1 MQLMTLA
8 DEEPSRVA
16 AVDGST
22 GAETTYSMLDRE
34 SVQLAR
40 HWASVGLRPGDVVAV
55 LMSSTPR
62 FLTVVWGAWRSGF
75 YIVPVNWHLTAGD
88 AGYILSNSGARALVA
103 SSDLADLAGE
113 VVAIHGRAVIS
124 RLLVG
129 GTRDGFDDFDATIAR
144 QPVERPAAERNG
156 SLLLYSSGTTGRPK
170 GIRPPLPTT
179 AFGAP
184 INLEGIVGPVGVTGA
199 RAGIVG
205 PVAAAGA
212 PVDRSSVYLSPAPL
226 YHGAPLGWSLAMQ
239 AVGVS
244 VVVMDRF
251 DPEQVL
257 ALVERHHVTHV
268 QFVPTM
274 FVRMLK
280 LPAEVRQRYDLSSL
294 RYVVHAAAPCR
305 ITVKEQMID
314 WLGPIVHEY
323 YSASESNCLF
333 MIDAPTWLAHRGS
346 VGKAAVGVPHIL
358 DDEGKEL
365 PAGEI
370 GQLWIEGPSHFE
382 YHGDPEKTAGAFND
396 RGWSTVGDIGSIDED
411 GFLYLSDR
419 RTDLILVGGA
429 NVYPRETEDVLATH
443 PCVAEAAVIGV
454 PDDDMG
460 SQVRAV
466 VELNPGSEPTDVL
479 AAELMAYCRERLA
492 TIKCPRAIHFE
503 ETLPRL
509 ATGKLLRRE
518 LRDRYAEPQRP

>member
-16 AVDGST
+16 AVDGRT
-22 GAETTYSMLDRE
+22 GAETTYATLDRE

-62 FLTVVWGAWRSGF
+62 FLTVVWAAWRSGF
-75 YIVPVNWHLTAGD
+75 YIVPINWHLTAGD

-113 VVAIHGRAVIS
+113 VVATHSHAVLS

-129 GTRDGFDDFDATIAR
+129 GTRDRFDDFDATIAR

-179 AFGAP
+179 AFGTT
-184 INLEGIVGPVGVTGA
+184 INLEGIVG
-199 RAGIVG
+199 RA
-205 PVAAAGA
+205 AAAGA

-244 VVVMDRF
+244 VVVMDSF

-257 ALVERHHVTHV
+257 ALIERHRVTHV

-333 MIDAPTWLAHRGS
+333 MIDSSTWLAHRGS
-346 VGKAAVGVPHIL
+346 VGRAALGVPHIL
-358 DDEGKEL
+358 DDDGNEL

-370 GQLWIEGPSHFE
+370 GQLWIEGSRHFE
-382 YHGDPEKTAGAFND
+382 YHGDPEKTADAFND

-429 NVYPRETEDVLATH
+429 NIYPRETEDVLVTH
-443 PCVAEAAVIGV
+443 PSVAEAAVIGV

-466 VELNPGSEPTDVL
+466 VELNPGIEPTDAL
-479 AAELMAYCRERLA
+479 TEELMAYCRERLA